1 MRASLLRGTRALH
14 LVRVPVSI
22 TVHPV
27 PRYTLLPFP
36 PTLRLRSPPCTMPPK
51 RKRGAQADTAP
62 LDTNPDENPAIL
74 DGKTAL
80 RASPDAEGKGE
91 VMQVAKVVGKENA
104 GMLDMEAEREVKETP
119 KKRTRAPAKNSTK
132 QVKKEEPD
140 SELSEVGAAT
150 DGVVAKDFT
159 DEPDSKKAKKTPT
172 KASRAAKKG
181 ADEIKAFIAEQ
192 AALKAATGTSEA
204 TPKKPRG
211 NAAARVK
218 TEEDV
223 DAAVMNRDP
232 EADDPED
239 AEKEDVDTE
248 KREAARPPPVNSD
261 YLPLPWKG
269 RLGYVRDSHL
279 STLHANTLLRLAS
292 TPTSASATHP
302 CSAPAHAAFNPS
314 SITATRSAIR
324 PPRNTRPRTARTRP
338 SLPTLPVGNATSRR
352 SDSPMR
358 GISSRC
364 SDGTTSTAS
373 SLCGLAVRCSLLRAM
388 TSTGTSSRRS
398 RPRRLPRPD
407 ASPPNSDTA

>member
-1 MRASLLRGTRALH
+1 MLASLLRRRSHHLIRA
-14 LVRVPVSI
+14 PVSI
-22 TVHPV
+22 TLHPV
-27 PRYTLLPFP
+27 LRYTLPFP
-36 PTLRLRSPPCTMPPK
+36 PTLRLRSPPFHMPPK
-51 RKRGAQADTAP
+51 RKRGAQADP
-62 LDTNPDENPAIL
+62 VDTNPDENPAIL

-91 VMQVAKVVGKENA
+91 VMQVAKVIGKENA
-104 GMLDMEAEREVKETP
+104 GMLDMEAEREIKETP
-119 KKRTRAPAKNSTK
+119 KKRTRAPAKKSAK

-140 SELSEVGAAT
+140 SELSEVDAAT

-204 TPKKPRG
+204 TNKKPRG
-211 NAAARVK
+211 KAAAKVK
-218 TEEDV
+218 TEEDI

-239 AEKEDVDTE
+239 GEKEDVDTE

-279 STLHANTLLRLAS
+279 PTLLSNTFFRPAS
-292 TPTSASATHP
+292 TPTSASVTHP
-302 CSAPAHAAFNPS
+302 SSAPAHVAYSPS
-314 SITATRSAIR
+314 STIATRSATP
-324 PPRNTRPRTARTRP
+324 PPRSTRPKTARTRP
-338 SLPTLPVGNATSRR
+338 NLPTLPAGNATSRK

-373 SLCGLAVRCSLLRAM
+373 SLCGLAVRCFRLRAT

-398 RPRRLPRPD
+398 RPKRSPRPD
-407 ASPPNSDTA
+407 ASPPNSDTG